1 MAEEIFTKITKAYE
15 ELTYELPVAS
25 SNCELT
31 VTFRL
36 CLLLLFVSFG
46 INIVLIILPMIAAR
60 GSSSSSLK
68 EAIPPEDGVRPVTDS
83 DTPSLDVTINRS
95 E

>member
-31 VTFRL
+31 VTLRF
-36 CLLLLFVSFG
+36 FWG
-46 INIVLIILPMIAAR
+46 LIILPTIAAR
-60 GSSSSSLK
+60 GSTSSFSK
-68 EAIPPEDGVRPVTDS
+68 EEIEDGVRPVTDS
-83 DTPSLDVTINRS
+83 NTPSLDVAINPS